1 MLYCLDMEKSNH
13 AEREERVLEYWKQDN
28 TFQKSLEKDSPKGE
42 FIFYDGPPFATGTPH
57 YGNLLAGTIKDAI
70 PRYKTM
76 QGYHVPR
83 RWGWDC
89 HGLPLENLI
98 EKELGL
104 KTKKDIEELGIEK
117 FNTAARDAVLRYAH
131 IWKEIVPRFGRWVD
145 MENDYKTMDA
155 SYTESVWWAFKTL
168 HDKGLVYEGYK
179 SMQLCPR
186 CGTTLSNFEVNQGY
200 KDITDIS
207 VYVKFQIE
215 PNTFLLAWTTTPW
228 TLPGNAA
235 LAVGADIT
243 YVKVKIGEAFYI
255 LAKER
260 LSVLKEAY
268 TIEKEILGKDLVGIK
283 YTPVFDMYIKEGKVY
298 SADFV
303 TTTDG
308 TGIVHIAPAFGQDDY
323 ELGKKYDL
331 KFIQHVTP
339 DGKMAAPFEG
349 LDAKP
354 KDDHQRTDVEVIK
367 YLAGKG
373 TLFAKE
379 KLIHSY
385 PHCWRCDTPLL
396 NYASSSWFV
405 KVPDFK
411 NKLVSENKKVNWVP
425 ESVGQNRFG
434 NWLEGARDWAI
445 SRSRY
450 WGAPLPVWKS
460 KTETRVIASLTDIQK
475 ACKPRNNILVMRH
488 GEIESNKN
496 NLISADIT
504 KPEGLT
510 DDGKKQ
516 VKKSAESLKNKKI
529 DLVFIS
535 PFFRTK
541 ETAKIVADVLGLKPE
556 QIIEDT
562 RLVEVGATTFQ
573 GKPWSDILNMYRDRK
588 EWYER
593 KISGLETLSEV
604 RKRVGEFIYE
614 IDKKYKDKNILIISH
629 NTPLKIITSL
639 AQGKDNDCE
648 GVLFDNAEVR
658 PISFTQLPRNREY
671 MIDFHRPYIDEV
683 TLHDSKG
690 NEMKRVPEVFDC
702 WFESGSMPFA
712 SQPVRPKW
720 FGKVKGYPAQFIA
733 EGLDQTR
740 GWFYSMLVLG
750 TALFG
755 KSPYQNVI
763 VNGLVLAEDG
773 KKMSKSLQ
781 NYPDPMDIANKY
793 GADAVRF
800 FMLSSSVV
808 AAEDLRFSEK
818 EVDEVV
824 KKVINR
830 LDNVITFFEM
840 YTKSETPKSDS
851 KNILDKWI
859 IARLNETIQ
868 TITNGMEKYEL
879 HTATR
884 PINDFVDDLSTWYLR
899 RSRDRFKEGD
909 IESLQTTKYILTEL
923 AKLIAPFMPFF
934 AEDMY
939 QRLGNTESVHLTTWP
954 AVKIV
959 DTKILDDMKKTREIV
974 TFGLE
979 ARTRFSIKV
988 RQPLAKLSVR
998 EFVGPEYIDLIKD
1011 EVNVKS
1017 VVQDK
1022 EIKGEV
1028 LLDHVITP
1036 ELKEEGDMREFLR
1049 LVQDMRKEQ
1058 GLNVGEIAKLKVST
1072 DEKTKALVEKNR
1084 SLLLKVAQIK
1094 EVEYII
1100 TDTGTTIVVE
1110 R

>member
-1 MLYCLDMEKSNH
+1 MDKSPH
-13 AEREERVLEYWKQDN
+13 AEREERILNYWKQDK
-28 TFQKSLEKDSPKGE
+28 TFEKTLQKASPKGE
-42 FIFYDGPPFATGTPH
+42 FVFYDGPPFATGTPH
-57 YGNLLAGTIKDAI
+57 YGHILPGTIKDAI

-104 KTKKDIEELGIEK
+104 KTKKDIEDLGIEK
-117 FNTAARDAVLRYAH
+117 FNEAAREAVLRYEH
-131 IWKEIVPRFGRWVD
+131 IWKEVIPRFGRWAD
-145 MENDYKTMDA
+145 MDNSYKTMDS

-215 PNTFLLAWTTTPW
+215 PHLFLLAWTTTPW
-228 TLPGNAA
+228 TLQGNAA

-243 YVKVKIGEAFYI
+243 YVQIKIRDASYI
-255 LAKER
+255 LAKDR
-260 LSVLKEAY
+260 LSVIKEEY
-268 TIEKEILGKDLVGIK
+268 TVEKEILGKNLVGK
-283 YTPVFDMYIKEGKVY
+283 TYVPVFDAFIKEGKVY
-298 SADFV
+298 PADFV

-323 ELGKKYDL
+323 ELGKKHDL

-339 DGKMAAPFEG
+339 DGKMTTAPFEG

-379 KLIHSY
+379 KLVHSY

-425 ESVGQNRFG
+425 ESVGKNRFG

-460 KTETRVIASLTDIQK
+460 KTETKIIASLSDIK
-475 ACKPRNNILVMRH
+475 NACKPRNNIFVMRH

-496 NLISADIT
+496 NLISADVN
-504 KPEGLT
+504 KKEGLT
-510 DDGKKQ
+510 EEGKKQ
-516 VKKSAESLKNKKI
+516 VHKSAEALKDKKI
-529 DLVFIS
+529 DVVYIS

-541 ETAKIVADVLGLKPE
+541 ETAKIVAETLGLKPE
-556 QIIEDT
+556 QVIEDT
-562 RLVEVGATTFQ
+562 RLVEVGAMSFD
-573 GKPWSDILNMYRDRK
+573 GKSWSDILNMYSDRK
-588 EWYER
+588 EWFER
-593 KISGLETLSEV
+593 KIAGLETLSEV
-604 RKRVGEFIYE
+604 RKRVGAFIYE
-614 IDKKYKDKNILIISH
+614 IDKKYTEKNILVISH
-629 NTPLKIITSL
+629 NTPLKILQSL
-639 AQGKDNDCE
+639 SKGKDDDCE
-648 GVLFDNAEVR
+648 EALFENAEIR
-658 PISFTQLPRNREY
+658 ALHFTQLPRNREY

-690 NEMKRVPEVFDC
+690 NEMRRVPEVFDC

-712 SQPVRPKW
+712 SQSVRPKW
-720 FGKVKGYPAQFIA
+720 FGKIKGYPAQFIA

-755 KSPYQNVI
+755 ESPYQNVI

-773 KKMSKSLQ
+773 RKMSKRLQ
-781 NYPDPMDIANKY
+781 NYPDLMDVANKY
-793 GADAVRF
+793 GADAVRY
-800 FMLSSSVV
+800 FMLLSP
-808 AAEDLRFSEK
+808 AMAGEDVRFSEK
-818 EVDEVV
+818 GVDEVV

-830 LDNVITFFEM
+830 LDNVVSFYEM
-840 YTKSETPKSDS
+840 YKKDGHVVSTDPLDLW
-851 KNILDKWI
+851 ILE
-859 IARLNETIQ
+859 RLNQ
-868 TITNGMEKYEL
+868 TITEITKGMEKYEL

-899 RSRDRFKEGD
+899 RSRDRFKDGD
-909 IESLQTTKYILTEL
+909 MQAVSTTRTVLSEF
-923 AKLIAPFMPFF
+923 AKVIAPFMPFF

-939 QRLGNTESVHLTTWP
+939 MRLGNIDSVHMQSWPESKKIHEKVLT
-954 AVKIV
+954 
-959 DTKILDDMKKTREIV
+959 DMQKVRDIV
-974 TFGLE
+974 TLGLE
-979 ARTRFSIKV
+979 ARAKAGIKV
-988 RQPLAKLSVR
+988 RQPLYTLNIHEDIAA
-998 EFVGPEYIDLIKD
+998 DLIPLIMA
-1011 EVNVKS
+1011 EVNVKQIMVS
-1017 VVQDK
+1017 K
-1022 EIKGEV
+1022 NLEGEI
-1028 LLDHVITP
+1028 LLDTTVT
-1036 ELKEEGDMREFLR
+1036 EDLKQEGDFREFLR
-1049 LVQDMRKEQ
+1049 DVQEARKEA
-1058 GLNVGEIAKLKVST
+1058 GLSVGEVVSLAVT
-1072 DEKTKALVEKNR
+1072 ANQSLQTIIEAHRATLTKI
-1084 SLLLKVAQIK
+1084 AQIK
-1094 EVEYII
+1094 DVTYTPHDLETYII
-1100 TDTGTTIVVE
+1100 TIV

>member
-1 MLYCLDMEKSNH
+1 MNEAKSTH
-13 AEREERVLEYWKQDN
+13 AEREERILEYWKQDG
-28 TFQKSLEKDSPKGE
+28 TFQKSLEKDSPKGD
-42 FIFYDGPPFATGTPH
+42 FVFYDGPPFATGTPH
-57 YGNLLAGTIKDAI
+57 YGHLLTGTIKDVI

-104 KTKKDIEELGIEK
+104 KTKKDIEELGIEN
-117 FNTAARDAVLRYAH
+117 FNDAARNAVLRYAH
-131 IWKEIVPRFGRWVD
+131 IWKEVVPRFGRWVD
-145 MENDYKTMDA
+145 MDNDYRTMDS

-207 VYVKFQIE
+207 VYVKFKIE

-235 LAVGADIT
+235 LAVGPDIT
-243 YVKVKIGEAFYI
+243 YAKIKIGDDFYI

-260 LSVLKEAY
+260 LVVIKDAY
-268 TIEKEILGKDLVGIK
+268 TVEKEMLGKDLVGAK
-283 YTPVFDMYIKEGKVY
+283 YTPVFDAYIKEGKVY
-298 SADFV
+298 PAEFV

-323 ELGKKYDL
+323 DLGKKYDL

-339 DGKMAAPFEG
+339 DGKMTVVPFEG
-349 LDAKP
+349 MDAKP

-405 KVPDFK
+405 KVPEIK
-411 NKLVSENKKVNWVP
+411 NKLVSENKKVHWVP
-425 ESVGQNRFG
+425 ESVGANRFG

-460 KTETRVIASLTDIQK
+460 KTETKIIASLSDIQK
-475 ACKPRNNILVMRH
+475 ACKPRNNILLMRH

-496 NLISADIT
+496 NLISADIH
-504 KPEGLT
+504 KKEGLT
-510 DDGKKQ
+510 ENGKKQ

-541 ETAKIVADVLGLKPE
+541 ETAKIVAGVLDLKSEHIKEDV
-556 QIIEDT
+556 
-562 RLVEVGATTFQ
+562 RLAEVDAMDFQ
-573 GKPWSDILNMYRDRK
+573 GRPWSDILNMYRDRK
-588 EWYER
+588 EWFDR
-593 KISGLETLSEV
+593 KIVGLETLSEV
-604 RKRVGEFIYE
+604 RERVGSFVYE

-629 NTPLKIITSL
+629 NTPLKIVQALSE
-639 AQGKDNDCE
+639 GKDDDCDIE
-648 GVLFDNAEVR
+648 LFDNAEVR
-658 PISFTQLPRNREY
+658 ALHFTQLPRNREY
-671 MIDFHRPYIDEV
+671 KIDFHRPYIDEV
-683 TLHDSKG
+683 VLHDSKG
-690 NEMKRVPEVFDC
+690 HEMKRVPEVFDC

-720 FGKVKGYPAQFIA
+720 FGKIKGYPAQFIA

-755 KSPYQNVI
+755 KSPYENVI

-773 KKMSKSLQ
+773 KKMSKSLK
-781 NYPDPMDIANKY
+781 NYPDPMDVVNKF
-793 GADAVRF
+793 GADAIRY
-800 FMLSSSVV
+800 FMLLSP
-808 AAEDLRFSEK
+808 AMAGEDLRFSEK
-818 EVDEVV
+818 GVDEVV

-830 LDNVITFFEM
+830 LDNVVTFFEM
-840 YTKSETPKSDS
+840 YSRSEAASVRST
-851 KNILDKWI
+851 NILDKWI
-859 IARLNETIQ
+859 MARLHETAHIV
-868 TITNGMEKYEL
+868 TEGMDKYEL
-879 HTATR
+879 HIATR
-884 PINDFVDDLSTWYLR
+884 PFNDFIDDLSTWYLR
-899 RSRDRFKEGD
+899 RSRDRFKDGD
-909 IESLQTTKYILTEL
+909 VQAIQTTKYILTEL
-923 AKLIAPFMPFF
+923 SKLLAPFMPFF

-939 QRLGNTESVHLTTWP
+939 QRLGNTESVHLASWP
-954 AVKIV
+954 APQSVDQKVIV
-959 DTKILDDMKKTREIV
+959 EMKKTRDIV

-998 EFVGPEYIDLIKD
+998 ELVSAEFVELIKD
-1011 EVNVKS
+1011 EVNVKT
-1017 VVQDK
+1017 VVEDK
-1022 EIKGEV
+1022 EVKGEV

-1036 ELKEEGDMREFLR
+1036 ELKEEGDVREFLR
-1049 LVQDMRKEQ
+1049 LVQDLRKEK
-1058 GLNVGEIAKLKVST
+1058 GLKLGEPAKLAVAT
-1072 DEKTKALVEKNR
+1072 DEKTKALIEKNKP
-1084 SLLLKVAQIK
+1084 LLLKVAQIK
-1094 EVEYII
+1094 EV
-1100 TDTGTTIVVE
+1100 TFTLSDAGTTMTIE

>member
-1 MLYCLDMEKSNH
+1 MNEAKSTH
-13 AEREERVLEYWKQDN
+13 AEREERILEYWKKDS
-28 TFQKSLEKDSPKGE
+28 TFQKSLEKASPKGE
-42 FIFYDGPPFATGTPH
+42 YVFYDGPPFATGTPH
-57 YGNLLAGTIKDAI
+57 YGHLLAGTIKDVI

-104 KTKKDIEELGIEK
+104 KTKKDIEEMGIEK
-117 FNTAARDAVLRYAH
+117 FNEAARNAVLRYAH
-131 IWKEIVPRFGRWVD
+131 IWKEVVPRFGRWVD
-145 MENDYKTMDA
+145 MENDYRTMDS

-168 HDKGLVYEGYK
+168 HEKGLVYEGYK

-207 VYVKFQIE
+207 VYVKFAIE

-235 LAVGADIT
+235 LAVGSDIT
-243 YVKVKIGEAFYI
+243 YVKVKIADAFYI
-255 LAKER
+255 LAKDR
-260 LSVLKEAY
+260 LSVLKEEY
-268 TIEKEILGKDLVGIK
+268 TVEKEMLGKDLVGTK
-283 YTPVFDMYIKEGKVY
+283 YTPVFDTYIKEGKVY
-298 SADFV
+298 PADFV

-339 DGKMAAPFEG
+339 DGKMVVDPFKG
-349 LDAKP
+349 MDAKP

-405 KVPDFK
+405 KVPEIK
-411 NKLVSENKKVNWVP
+411 NKLVAENKKVDWIP
-425 ESVGQNRFG
+425 RSVGENRFG

-460 KTETRVIASLTDIQK
+460 KTETKIIASLSDIQK
-475 ACKPRNNILVMRH
+475 SCKPRNNILVMRH
-488 GEIESNKN
+488 GEIESNKH
-496 NLISADIT
+496 NLISADIQ
-504 KPEGLT
+504 KKEGLT
-510 DDGKKQ
+510 EDGKKQ
-516 VKKSAESLKNKKI
+516 VKKSAERLKSSKI

-535 PFFRTK
+535 PFTRTK
-541 ETAKIVADVLGLKPE
+541 ETAKIVADTLGLKPE
-556 QIIEDT
+556 QVIEDS
-562 RLVEVGATTFQ
+562 RLVEVGAQTFQ
-573 GKPWSDILNMYRDRK
+573 GRPWSDILSMYRDRK
-588 EWYER
+588 EWFER
-593 KISGLETLSEV
+593 KIIGLETLSEV

-614 IDKKYKDKNILIISH
+614 IDKKYKDKNILVISH
-629 NTPLKIITSL
+629 NTPLKIIT
-639 AQGKDNDCE
+639 AMAKGKDDDCDE
-648 GVLFDNAEVR
+648 ALFDNAEIRVLH
-658 PISFTQLPRNREY
+658 FTQLPRNREF

-683 TLHDSKG
+683 VLHDSKG
-690 NEMKRVPEVFDC
+690 NEMRRVPEVFDC

-712 SQPVRPKW
+712 SQPIRPKW

-773 KKMSKSLQ
+773 KKMSKSLK
-781 NYPDPMDIANKY
+781 NYPDPMDVVNKY
-793 GADAVRF
+793 GADAIRY
-800 FMLSSSVV
+800 FMLLSPAMAS
-808 AAEDLRFSEK
+808 EDLRFSEK
-818 EVDEVV
+818 GVDEIV

-830 LDNVITFFEM
+830 LDNVVTFFEM
-840 YTKSETPKSDS
+840 YAKSEVASAQSTNVLDIW
-851 KNILDKWI
+851 IL
-859 IARLNETIQ
+859 ARLNETIAQ
-868 TITNGMEKYEL
+868 VTQGMEKYEL
-879 HTATR
+879 HNATR
-884 PINDFVDDLSTWYLR
+884 PFNDFIDDLSTWYLR
-899 RSRDRFKEGD
+899 RSRDRFKDGD
-909 IESLQTTKYILTEL
+909 VQAIQTTKYVLNEL
-923 AKLIAPFMPFF
+923 AKILAPFMPFF

-939 QRLGNTESVHLTTWP
+939 QRLGNTESVHLASWP
-954 AVKIV
+954 VVQRVNQNVI
-959 DTKILDDMKKTREIV
+959 TDMKKTRDIV

-979 ARTRFSIKV
+979 ARTRFSLKV

-998 EFVGPEYIDLIKD
+998 ELVGPEYIDLIKD
-1011 EVNVKS
+1011 EVNVKA
-1017 VVQDK
+1017 VVEDK

-1049 LVQDMRKEQ
+1049 LVQDKRKEY
-1058 GLNVGEIAKLKVST
+1058 GLSVGELAKLKVNT

-1084 SLLLKVAQIK
+1084 ALLLKVAQIK
-1094 EVEYII
+1094 DVEY
-1100 TDTGTTIVVE
+1100 TIVETETTVTVE

>member
-1 MLYCLDMEKSNH
+1 MNDAKTTH
-13 AEREERVLEYWKQDN
+13 AEREERILEYWKKDS
-28 TFQKSLEKDSPKGE
+28 TFQKSLDKESPKGE
-42 FIFYDGPPFATGTPH
+42 FVFYDGPPFATGTPH
-57 YGNLLAGTIKDAI
+57 YGHILAGTIKDAI

-117 FNTAARDAVLRYAH
+117 FNAAARDAVLRYAH
-131 IWKEIVPRFGRWVD
+131 IWGEVIPRFGRWVD
-145 MENDYKTMDA
+145 MENDYKTMDS

-168 HDKGLVYEGYK
+168 HNKGLVYEGYK

-235 LAVGADIT
+235 LAVGAAIT

-268 TIEKEILGKDLVGIK
+268 TVEKEMLGKDLVGTK

-298 SADFV
+298 PADFV

-379 KLIHSY
+379 KLVHSY

-411 NKLVSENKKVNWVP
+411 NKLVSENKKVHWVP

-460 KTETRVIASLTDIQK
+460 KNETKVIASLSDIQK
-475 ACKPRNNILVMRH
+475 ACKPRNNIFVMRH
-488 GEIESNKN
+488 GEIPSNKD

-510 DDGKKQ
+510 NDGKKQ
-516 VKKSAESLKNKKI
+516 VKKTAESLKNKKI

-541 ETAKIVADVLGLKPE
+541 ETAKIVSEVLHLKPE
-556 QIIEDT
+556 QIIEDK

-573 GKPWSDILNMYRDRK
+573 GRPWSDVLNMYRDRK
-588 EWYER
+588 EWFER
-593 KISGLETLSEV
+593 KIMGLETLSEV

-614 IDKKYKDKNILIISH
+614 IDTKYKDKNILIISH
-629 NTPLKIITSL
+629 NTPLKIIQSL
-639 AQGKDNDCE
+639 SKGKDNDCE
-648 GVLFDNAEVR
+648 EALFDNAEVR
-658 PISFTQLPRNREY
+658 PIQFTQLPRNREY
-671 MIDFHRPYIDEV
+671 MIDFHRPFIDEV
-683 TLHDSKG
+683 ILHDSKG

-712 SQPVRPKW
+712 SQPSVRPKW
-720 FGKVKGYPAQFIA
+720 FGKIKGYPAQFIA

-773 KKMSKSLQ
+773 RKMAKKEK
-781 NYPDPMDIANKY
+781 NYPDPMDVANKY
-793 GADAVRF
+793 GADAVRY
-800 FMLSSSVV
+800 FMLTSSVV
-808 AAEDLRFSEK
+808 AGEDLAFSEK
-818 EVDEVV
+818 GVDEVV

-830 LDNVITFFEM
+830 LDNVITFFQT
-840 YTKSETPKSDS
+840 YTKSEAVVSTS
-851 KNILDKWI
+851 KNILDRWI
-859 IARLNETIQ
+859 IARLNET
-868 TITNGMEKYEL
+868 TKTVTEGMEKYEL

-884 PINDFVDDLSTWYLR
+884 PLNDFVDDLSTWYLR
-899 RSRDRFKEGD
+899 RSRDRFKDGD
-909 IESLQTTKYILTEL
+909 VDSLQTTKYVLTEL
-923 AKLIAPFMPFF
+923 SKLLAPFMPFF

-939 QRLGNTESVHLTTWP
+939 QRLGNMDSVHLTAWP
-954 AVKIV
+954 ESNMVDEKII
-959 DTKILDDMKKTREIV
+959 TDMKKTREIV

-998 EFVGPEYIDLIKD
+998 ELVGAEYLDLIKD

-1058 GLNVGEIAKLKVST
+1058 GLNVGEIARLKVST
-1072 DEKTKALVEKNR
+1072 DDKTKALVEKNR
-1084 SLLLKVAQIK
+1084 ALLLKVAQIK
-1094 EVEYII
+1094 EVEYTM
-1100 TDTGTTIVVE
+1100 TDAGTTIIVE